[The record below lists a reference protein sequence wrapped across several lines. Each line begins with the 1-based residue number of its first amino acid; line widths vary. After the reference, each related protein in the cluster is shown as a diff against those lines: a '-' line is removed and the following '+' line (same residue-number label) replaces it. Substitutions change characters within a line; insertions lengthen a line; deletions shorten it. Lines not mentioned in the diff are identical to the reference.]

1 MSVKIADFGEC
12 KMFINE
18 QDEYC
23 TRNRG
28 TEYIKSPEMLNLG
41 YNIRRDDDKFDRR
54 KKIGTSRTSDI
65 WSIGCLFYELL
76 TGKYLF
82 EDELTNEYFVF
93 INKLNS
99 SSIFELLT
107 SDKIKELNNNVYII
121 DFLKFILVKD
131 PQSRPNIKTILSRY
145 DHVHAL
151 LVSLGN
157 PYSSKYMNSLSK
169 RVNVNIEI
177 CFELCINMMGNNKD
191 DDFSN
196 NLDDYNLSKQVNYNL
211 QFIPNLMKITEDI
224 YVCDVNGF
232 SLVKSNK
239 KYYADCAF

>member
-121 DFLKFILVKD
+121 DFLKFILVKE
-131 PQSRPNIKTILSRY
+131 TL
-145 DHVHAL
+145 
-151 LVSLGN
+151 
-157 PYSSKYMNSLSK
+157 
-169 RVNVNIEI
+169 
-177 CFELCINMMGNNKD
+177 
-191 DDFSN
+191 
-196 NLDDYNLSKQVNYNL
+196 
-211 QFIPNLMKITEDI
+211 
-224 YVCDVNGF
+224 
-232 SLVKSNK
+232 
-239 KYYADCAF
+239 

>member
-224 YVCDVNGF
+224 YVCDVNF
-232 SLVKSNK
+232 AENNIEV
-239 KYYADCAF
+239 

>member
-99 SSIFELLT
+99 SSIF
-107 SDKIKELNNNVYII
+107 
-121 DFLKFILVKD
+121 
-131 PQSRPNIKTILSRY
+131 
-145 DHVHAL
+145 
-151 LVSLGN
+151 
-157 PYSSKYMNSLSK
+157 
-169 RVNVNIEI
+169 
-177 CFELCINMMGNNKD
+177 
-191 DDFSN
+191 
-196 NLDDYNLSKQVNYNL
+196 
-211 QFIPNLMKITEDI
+211 
-224 YVCDVNGF
+224 
-232 SLVKSNK
+232 
-239 KYYADCAF
+239 